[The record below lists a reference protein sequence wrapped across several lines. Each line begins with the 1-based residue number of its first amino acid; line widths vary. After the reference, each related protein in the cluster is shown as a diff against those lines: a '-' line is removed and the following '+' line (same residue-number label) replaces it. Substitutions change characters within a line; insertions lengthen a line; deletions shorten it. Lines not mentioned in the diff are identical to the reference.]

1 MQRHRDKNA
10 TGASR
15 HHVTPRV
22 LRAHSAL
29 TAVEEA
35 RLERDSGSKWF
46 EPQLQMIESNNA
58 NAWLQSSAYAVLSGR
73 KKRGRCRRHPSS
85 VRRGFSPPWTQ
96 PRARRLQVS
105 SLSKFPFPPFLSFHY
120 FITIDPV
127 RPGDRAGKEEECPG
141 LIASRWQA
149 SSLTLVVPLEVK
161 KAMLFPNLFIPRHPC
176 RAGKLE

>member
-10 TGASR
+10 TGVSR
-15 HHVTPRV
+15 HHVTPHV

-35 RLERDSGSKWF
+35 RLERDRGSKWF

-73 KKRGRCRRHPSS
+73 KKRRGRCRRHPSS
-85 VRRGFSPPWTQ
+85 VRSGGFSLPATQ
-96 PRARRLQVS
+96 PRARRLQGS
-105 SLSKFPFPPFLSFHY
+105 LLSKLPVPPFLSCHY
-120 FITIDPV
+120 FIPIDPV

-149 SSLTLVVPLEVK
+149 SSLILVVPLEVK
-161 KAMLFPNLFIPRHPC
+161 KQCSFQIYYS
-176 RAGKLE
+176 